1 MPESHA
7 IKKLSKET
15 YISLATFR
23 RNGKAVERPVWF
35 AILGGKLYVVTDGT
49 SAKVKRIQA
58 TKRVRVAPCNVWG
71 GVSGQWI
78 DGTGRILKE
87 KRLIERA
94 HAALCEK
101 YGWQMALL
109 DAGSRVFGRIGR
121 RAYLELSV
129 GGPRAAPE

>member
-1 MPESHA
+1 MAESRA

-23 RNGKAVERPVWF
+23 RNGRAVERPVWF

-49 SAKVKRIQA
+49 SAKVKRIRA
-58 TKRVRVAPCNVWG
+58 TKRVRVAPCNGWG

-87 KRLIERA
+87 KRHIERA

-101 YGWQMALL
+101 YGWQMTLL

-129 GGPRAAPE
+129 GAPRVAPE

>member
-1 MPESHA
+1 MPESRA
-7 IKKLSKET
+7 IKQLSNES

-23 RNGKAVERPVWF
+23 RNGKAVKTPVWF

-49 SAKVKRIQA
+49 SAKVKRIRA
-58 TKRVRVAPCNVWG
+58 TKRVRVAPCNVRG

-78 DGTGRILKE
+78 DGTGRVLKE
-87 KRLIERA
+87 KGRIERA

-101 YGWQMALL
+101 YGWQMWLL
-109 DAGSRVFGRIGR
+109 DSVSRLFGRIGR

-129 GGPRAAPE
+129 GAAGVAPE